1 MCTEQRDEAF
11 VVGRFEQVRHLVLC
25 DVGLLRNGPNWETSQ
40 ISQGNSGTRRINLH
54 FETALEWGR

>member
-1 MCTEQRDEAF
+1 MSTEQRDEAF

-40 ISQGNSGTRRINLH
+40 ISQGNSGTFRINLH
-54 FETALEWGR
+54 FETVL